1 MSVTLVPHNCVAL
14 AHFAKAQ
21 GLDVVAWGG
30 KVTAPDIARILWRT
44 NVAAY
49 LDRYGHIAVAHDI
62 ARNTRLGYRKALPII
77 SQIDDARRA
86 RQALESFNYQ
96 CGDLPGYD
104 GAQAGKLA
112 AAIQRRIDAIEP
124 PTSRIRPL

>member
-1 MSVTLVPHNCVAL
+1 MSVMLVPNDCVTL
-14 AHFAKAQ
+14 AYFAKAQ

-44 NVAAY
+44 NVEAY
-49 LDRYGHIAVAHDI
+49 LDRYGHISAAHDI
-62 ARNTRLGYRKALPII
+62 ARNTRLGYRKALPVI
-77 SQIDDARRA
+77 SQLDDARRA

-96 CGDLPGYD
+96 CCDLLDYD
-104 GAQAGKLA
+104 HIKAGKLA

-124 PTSRIRPL
+124 PTIED